1 MGSGPYTE
9 VMRRRF
15 FLNGSTLLLA
25 ASGLLAAGG
34 APSRPTPAATLVLY
48 RIETAGRG
56 VLWAADHPLQQ
67 GDQVFFHQH
76 PDGALVSLRRSELR
90 RVSAERVA
98 KTGGYVDIGITGG
111 GGRSDT
117 AVAGGKAAS
126 DGAPGARSDG
136 TALFNP
142 ARAYRPEIDSKQVP
156 GLNLG
161 YPNSPNDYR
170 EGRTLAFPAPSAV
183 QAAPG
188 EPPKMPQ

>member
-1 MGSGPYTE
+1 MW
-9 VMRRRF
+9 RRLLF
-15 FLNGSTLLLA
+15 TGSTLLLA
-25 ASGLLAAGG
+25 ASGLLAAAG
-34 APSRPTPAATLVLY
+34 ASSRPAPAATLLLF
-48 RIETAGRG
+48 RIETAGG
-56 VLWAADHPLQQ
+56 VLWAADHPLQR

-76 PDGALVSLRRSELR
+76 PDGALVSLRRSEVR

-98 KTGGYVDIGITGG
+98 KTGGYVDVGITGG

-117 AVAGGKAAS
+117 AVAGGKAS
-126 DGAPGARSDG
+126 PDVPPGARSDG

-142 ARAYRPEIDSKQVP
+142 GRTYRPEIDSKQVP

>member
-1 MGSGPYTE
+1 
-9 VMRRRF
+9 MRRCF
-15 FLNGSTLLLA
+15 FLIGSTLLLA

-34 APSRPTPAATLVLY
+34 APSRPTPAATLSLY

-56 VLWAADHPLQQ
+56 VLWAADHPLQR

-76 PDGALVSLRRSELR
+76 PDGALVSLRRSEVR

-126 DGAPGARSDG
+126 DAAPGARSDG

>member
-1 MGSGPYTE
+1 MW
-9 VMRRRF
+9 RRLF
-15 FLNGSTLLLA
+15 STGSTLLLA
-25 ASGLLAAGG
+25 ASGLLAAAG
-34 APSRPTPAATLVLY
+34 APSRSTPAATLVLF

-56 VLWAADHPLQQ
+56 VLWAADHSLQR

-76 PDGALVSLRRSELR
+76 PDGALVSLRRSEVR

-98 KTGGYVDIGITGG
+98 KTSGYIDVGITGG

-117 AVAGGKAAS
+117 AVAGTKAAS
-126 DGAPGARSDG
+126 DVPPGARPDG

-142 ARAYRPEIDSKQVP
+142 ARAYRPDIDSKQVP
-156 GLNLG
+156 GLNLA

-170 EGRTLAFPAPSAV
+170 EGRTIAFPAPSAV